1 MIITARKAWFRASRL
16 SALII
21 LVFVRT
27 AAIAADNAVLLRV
40 EGAVKMPLAL
50 SAEDLAKMPRATAQF
65 ERDGEP
71 AIYEGVLLYDI
82 LLKAGIP
89 FGKNMTGK
97 PMASYILATAR
108 DGYQVVFA
116 IPEIDPAF
124 AGARVL
130 IADKRDGGPL
140 QPVQRPLQMIAPQ
153 DKLHARSM
161 YSLARIE
168 VVRLRVAAE
177 LTNHN

>member
-1 MIITARKAWFRASRL
+1 MVSTAIRSAFGAGRLASFL
-16 SALII
+16 ICASIATALGGESPI
-21 LVFVRT
+21 
-27 AAIAADNAVLLRV
+27 LLRV
-40 EGAVKMPLAL
+40 EGAVKTPLAL
-50 SAEDLAKMPRATAQF
+50 TAEDLAQMPRATAQF
-65 ERDGEP
+65 ERDGEN
-71 AIYEGVLLYDI
+71 ATYEGVLLYDI
-82 LLKAGIP
+82 LRKAGVP
-89 FGKNMTGK
+89 FGKDMTGK

-153 DKLHARSM
+153 DKLHARSV
-161 YSLARIE
+161 YSLTKIE
-168 VVRLRVAAE
+168 VVRLRPE
-177 LTNHN
+177 